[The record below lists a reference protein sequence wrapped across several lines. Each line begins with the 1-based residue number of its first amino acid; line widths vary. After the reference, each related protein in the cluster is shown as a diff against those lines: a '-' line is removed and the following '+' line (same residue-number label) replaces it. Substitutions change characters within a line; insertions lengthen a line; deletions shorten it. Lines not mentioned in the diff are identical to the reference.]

1 MRRWSD
7 REDGELRALADR
19 GVTMEEAAV
28 ALSRSLDAVK
38 GRAHR
43 LGVHFHGPMGRKPGS
58 KDKRP
63 RKRADGMWTR
73 RNDRDLVECLSSGW
87 SYEDAA
93 LELGVTVA
101 DVEARV
107 RELEKRQH
115 QGAKYEE

>member
-73 RNDRDLVECLSSGW
+73 RDDRDLVECLSSGW
-87 SYEDAA
+87 SYEDTA

-101 DVEARV
+101 DVEART
-107 RELEKRQH
+107 RELN
-115 QGAKYEE
+115 ASLL